1 MANSQLRADL
11 RRDGKIVIGSAEGDY
26 FNTQHTLDEKEAVG
40 FAAHLLKI
48 ALASQREPLSPTEQQ
63 SDTVFDVQPRAIS
76 LADTESG
83 KRMNV
88 VLWFG
93 KSGIAFPIEYA
104 MAEQLFGVVMAASA
118 KGAKH

>member
-1 MANSQLRADL
+1 MAKARLHADL
-11 RRDGKIVIGSAEGDY
+11 KRDGTIVVGTLEGGK
-26 FNTQHTLDEKEAVG
+26 FSTQHTLDEKGAVG

-48 ALASQREPLSPTEQQ
+48 ALASQKEPLSPTEQQ
-63 SDTVFDVQPRAIS
+63 RGTAFDVQPRAIS
-76 LADTESG
+76 LADAEGG

-104 MAEQLFGVVMAASA
+104 MAEQLFGAVMAASA